1 MCLWFASKA
10 SYTHLSI
17 TCPAMPQSSTWESSR
32 LTSYTRGLLATLRNV
47 SQAFGKCAL
56 QVACTAQLLSIQ
68 KGSETHSPLEE
79 PEGIGADSG
88 GEVLGLVHVVHSEK
102 PEGHRY
108 TVSKVCIMPSCHS
121 KLS

>member
-1 MCLWFASKA
+1 MCLWLASRA

-32 LTSYTRGLLATLRNV
+32 LNSYTRGLLASLQNV
-47 SQAFGKCAL
+47 SQAFGKMRIAGSMFCIA
-56 QVACTAQLLSIQ
+56 AEYT

-79 PEGIGADSG
+79 PEGVGADSG

-102 PEGHRY
+102 P
-108 TVSKVCIMPSCHS
+108 K
-121 KLS
+121 